1 MAVVP
6 PENRNPDLLH
16 PDARMAWLRLA
27 EAALALGRPI
37 FMTEGWRSPARQDA
51 LYAQGRDGA
60 AGKIVTN
67 ARAWQSWH
75 QTGRALDFAF
85 QHGSPFAPDHPWEHI
100 GQMGEL
106 LGFEW
111 GGRWRKPDRPHL
123 QWTGGMSLADA
134 IAEAKL
140 DPRYKTKGTQK

>member
-1 MAVVP
+1 MTPIP
-6 PENRNPDLLH
+6 PQNRNPDLLH

-27 EAALALGRPI
+27 EAALNLGRPI
-37 FMTEGWRSPARQDA
+37 FMVEGWRSPARQDA
-51 LYAQGRDGA
+51 LYAQGRTTSGSV
-60 AGKIVTN
+60 VTN

-75 QTGRALDFAF
+75 QTGRAVDFAF
-85 QHGSPFAPDHPWEHI
+85 QHGSPFAPDHPWEHL

-123 QWTGGMSLADA
+123 QMTGGLSLAEA
-134 IAEAKL
+134 VAEAKL
-140 DPRYKTKGTQK
+140 DPRYKTKGTQT